1 MTNNDVV
8 DRNKILGSATQD
20 FGFDKVLRGYDIKQV
35 NEYISNLLATNKNAG
50 ELFDQRFEELK
61 NSKSMLEYELSQSK
75 GEVEKLTKLLED
87 IRAQRDTL
95 QAQETSKGSSLD
107 TSVVEEYQAK
117 IDSLISKNR
126 LLGEE
131 NKKLEDKNRDLQRD
145 VALTKKVDKNRT
157 EIKSLREEIESGMTN
172 EADKKYTEI
181 ARIYESAIDKAED
194 LIYRLQTELSLAH
207 STVEAVGETNE

>member
-1 MTNNDVV
+1 MTNNDVA

-131 NKKLEDKNRDLQRD
+131 NKKLED
-145 VALTKKVDKNRT
+145 VFIELTK
-157 EIKSLREEIESGMTN
+157 SGGSQ
-172 EADKKYTEI
+172 I
-181 ARIYESAIDKAED
+181 
-194 LIYRLQTELSLAH
+194 
-207 STVEAVGETNE
+207 G